1 MNDELIIWLRSGSV
15 IRDHDFARAWLLYN
29 YPKPDSSAGETSI
42 KSLKAFVEFD
52 CKGGRSRML
61 SKTYYSE
68 WHGAGQAVLTSEKP
82 TEWSYAP
89 PDTLEEGALKR
100 VCGEEED
107 AFKSSSS

>member
-1 MNDELIIWLRSGSV
+1 
-15 IRDHDFARAWLLYN
+15 
-29 YPKPDSSAGETSI
+29 
-42 KSLKAFVEFD
+42 
-52 CKGGRSRML
+52 ML